1 MMKNLFLALMLAL
14 FLTGCS
20 SNKPS
25 VTDSNHREPVSYDGK
40 RSMGIFLFASGNE
53 PFWVIDLN
61 SNDSTRIYIL
71 ADNYTVKYKT
81 PNPVLDSITKTIKY
95 TFDSGTVLILSK
107 AKCVD
112 NMSGEVSEFEA
123 SLKVLNNTYN
133 GCGKFIIATK
143 NPLLSQST
151 LRLNDIWALRKFRG
165 KQIIPSEFK
174 EGIPVIEL
182 HLNDGRFMGNT
193 NCNTVSGSIELGDS
207 YITFSEFTTTKKLC
221 DGDFESQY
229 LADLKS
235 VDSWTLDKMLL
246 ILKKEGN
253 EVLVYHK
260 VD

>member
-1 MMKNLFLALMLAL
+1 MKNLYFIIILSLI
-14 FLTGCS
+14 LTGCS
-20 SNKPS
+20 SNKS
-25 VTDSNHREPVSYDGK
+25 DVNEGNHREPVSYDGK

-71 ADNYTVKYKT
+71 ADNYTIKFKT
-81 PNPVLDSITKTIKY
+81 PEPVLDSVTKTIKY
-95 TFDSGTVLILSK
+95 TFDSGTVLTLNK

-112 NMSGEVSEFEA
+112 NMSGEVSEFDA
-123 SLKVLNNTYN
+123 TLKVLNKTFN
-133 GCGKFIIATK
+133 GCGKYIIATM

-174 EGIPVIEL
+174 EGVPVIEL
-182 HLNDGRFMGNT
+182 HLNDGRFLGIT
-193 NCNTVSGSIELGDS
+193 NCNTVSGSIDLGDS

-229 LADLKS
+229 LSDLKS

-246 ILKKEGN
+246 ILKKEGR

-260 VD
+260 ID